1 MPQCMALRPCLTLR
15 SSRGPNNA
23 FLRLFRLTRAAG
35 SFNQKMQKQA
45 LKRATEGVLKMA
57 DSYEY
62 HPGRETAQ
70 RKEAELEEYG
80 DAQAARAR
88 MIRRSADRK
97 NMEER
102 SNSGTD
108 KIPLW
113 SN

>member
-1 MPQCMALRPCLTLR
+1 MPQCMALRPCLTLK
-15 SSRGPNNA
+15 SSREPYKPL
-23 FLRLFRLTRAAG
+23 FELSRLARAAG
-35 SFNQKMQKQA
+35 GFRQKAQKQA

-62 HPGRETAQ
+62 HPGRETAR

-88 MIRRSADRK
+88 MIRRSAERK